1 MFVRVRDF
9 GKAHQDLFPE
19 STPGGQAFAAVATAV
34 THLSAHTVSKMS
46 SSREGQRA
54 KTKARE
60 ALLERL
66 ETIGRTARAIA
77 EVTPGFDDPFRL
89 PRRHS
94 DEALL
99 MAGRVFV
106 QDAEACRSQFIGH
119 RLPETF
125 VTDLAQLVEAF
136 EKAIHECEVGKSA
149 RAVAQAG
156 ISAAV
161 LSGLAAVRQ
170 LDVIVPNEL
179 AGDPALFAGWE
190 RDRRVDYPNR
200 AKRMALVPPPAPAD
214 PPPTALAPPAT
225 TPAATSSPKPV
236 GPEKPVENDAN
247 LKVAS

>member
-19 STPGGQAFAAVATAV
+19 STPGGQAFAAVAAAA
-34 THLSAHTVSKMS
+34 THLSAHAVSKMS

-54 KTKARE
+54 KIKARE
-60 ALLERL
+60 ALLDRL

-125 VTDLAQLVEAF
+125 VADLAKLVEAF
-136 EKAIHECEVGKSA
+136 EQAIQECEAGRRA

-156 ISAAV
+156 IAEAV

-170 LDVIVPNEL
+170 LDVIVANEL
-179 AGDPALFAGWE
+179 ADNHALLAGWE
-190 RDRRVDYPNR
+190 RDRRIVYPTR
-200 AKRMALVPPPAPAD
+200 LKSVATSPAATTVAPAATL
-214 PPPTALAPPAT
+214 PAPPAT
-225 TPAATSSPKPV
+225 AALPAPAVAPEPAA
-236 GPEKPVENDAN
+236 
-247 LKVAS
+247 